1 MTRAIGLGTCTLL
14 ALLVSAS
21 AQAQNRSSF
30 IDSGNRPDLTSATVS
45 AALSCTMLQSRTFN
59 DVTTLTARYVEAG
72 KGLPGFCHV
81 TGYIRPQ
88 IRFELALPDQW
99 NRRVYMF
106 GNGGYAG
113 EDLAAPSRLET
124 RDAALSRGFLT
135 VQQNTGHDAKTY
147 DLGDFASDLALLVD
161 YGSRAVHV
169 TVQTAKTVA
178 ATYYDRH
185 PTFSYWDG
193 CSTGG
198 RQGLMAA
205 QRYPGDFDGIL
216 AGAPV
221 LRFSD
226 TGLWNIWNAQALLK
240 APIRKAQ
247 LPALAKAVMDR
258 CDAVDGVKD
267 GLISDPRQCSFDPA
281 KDLNIC
287 ENGGDDCF
295 SKEQVETLKT
305 LAKGVTVKGKTV
317 FPGVVAGTEGLD
329 AAGASGWDQWV
340 ISENGPS
347 RQLAYGDT
355 FVKNMAMLP
364 ASGKAIDWKS
374 FDFDTQY
381 EKVVAVRELVDAD
394 NPDLSAFQKRGGR
407 MITYFGWSDPAL
419 NPLMG
424 LDYYESVR
432 KTMGAE
438 KTGEFYRL
446 FMVPGMFHCRMGYG
460 TDTFDAFTPLM
471 DWVENGRAPDV
482 IHAAKLVD
490 RKTVMT
496 RPLCPHPQAAV
507 YSGKGEVNDA
517 ANFTCKIP

>member
-1 MTRAIGLGTCTLL
+1 MTRSILL
-14 ALLVSAS
+14 AGPVFLGLLVSTS
-21 AQAQNRSSF
+21 ALAQNRSSF
-30 IDSGNRPDLTSATVS
+30 LDQDDRTDLSSATVS
-45 AALSCTMLQSRTFN
+45 ANMQCSALAAQTFDEVTALSVRH
-59 DVTTLTARYVEAG
+59 VEAQG
-72 KGLPGFCHV
+72 KVPGFCHV
-81 TGYIRPQ
+81 TGYIQPQ
-88 IRFELALPDQW
+88 IRFEIALPDSW

-124 RDAALSRGFLT
+124 RNAALQRGFIS

-147 DLGDFASDLALLVD
+147 DLGDFASDLSLLVD

-169 TVQTAKTVA
+169 TLQTAKAVA
-178 ATYYDRH
+178 AQYYDRD
-185 PTFSYWDG
+185 PSFSYWDG

-226 TGLWNIWNAQALLK
+226 TGLWNIWNAQALAK

-247 LPALAKAVMDR
+247 LPALAKAVMDK
-258 CDAVDGVKD
+258 CDAIDGAKD
-267 GLISDPRQCSFDPA
+267 GLIADPRQCNFDPA
-281 KDLNIC
+281 KDLKMC

-295 SKEQVETLKT
+295 TTAQVDTLKT
-305 LAKGVTVKGKTV
+305 LAGGVKVKGQTV
-317 FPGVVAGTEGLD
+317 FPGVLPGTEGID
-329 AAGASGWDQWV
+329 AAGVSGWEEWV
-340 ISENGPS
+340 ISEKGPS

-364 ASGKAIDWKS
+364 ASGKDIDWKRY
-374 FDFDTQY
+374 DFDTQY
-381 EKVVAVRELVDAD
+381 EKTVMVRGLVDAD
-394 NPDLSAFQKRGGR
+394 DPDLSAFHKRGGR

-424 LDYYESVR
+424 VDYYESVR
-432 KTMGAE
+432 KTMGAD
-438 KTGEFYRL
+438 KVADFYRM

-471 DWVENGRAPDV
+471 DWVENGKAPDV
-482 IHAAKLVD
+482 IEAKKIVAD
-490 RKTVMT
+490 KTAMT
-496 RPLCPHPQAAV
+496 RPLCPYPQSAK
-507 YSGKGEVNDA
+507 YSGSGDINDG
-517 ANFTCKIP
+517 ANFACQAP

>member
-1 MTRAIGLGTCTLL
+1 MARSTFIAGPLLLG
-14 ALLVSAS
+14 LLVSTS
-21 AQAQNRSSF
+21 ALAQNRSSF
-30 IDSGNRPDLTSATVS
+30 IDQSERTDLSTASVLANLQCG
-45 AALSCTMLQSRTFN
+45 ALARETF
-59 DVTTLTARYVEAG
+59 DEVTTLSVRHVEA
-72 KGLPGFCHV
+72 KGNVPGFCQV

-88 IRFELALPDQW
+88 IRFEIALPDSW

-124 RDAALSRGFLT
+124 RNAALAKGFIS

-147 DLGDFASDLALLVD
+147 NLGEFATDLSLLVD

-169 TVQTAKTVA
+169 TVQTAKAIA
-178 ATYYDRH
+178 ARYYDRD
-185 PTFSYWDG
+185 PSFSYWDG

-198 RQGLMAA
+198 RQGLMSA

-240 APIRKAQ
+240 SPIRKAQ
-247 LPALAKAVMDR
+247 LPALAKAVMDK

-267 GLISDPRQCSFDPA
+267 GLIADPRQCNFDPT
-281 KDLNIC
+281 KDLKIC
-287 ENGGDDCF
+287 EKGGDDCF
-295 SKEQVETLKT
+295 NEGQVDVLKT
-305 LAKGVTVKGKTV
+305 LAGGVKVKGKTV
-317 FPGVVAGTEGLD
+317 FPGILPGTEGVD
-329 AAGASGWDQWV
+329 ASGSSGWDEWV
-340 ISENGPS
+340 ISEKGPS

-355 FVKNMAMLP
+355 FVKYMAMLP
-364 ASGKAIDWKS
+364 ASGKDIDWKTY
-374 FDFDTQY
+374 DFDTQY
-381 EKVVAVRELVDAD
+381 EKTGIVRGIVDAD
-394 NPDLSAFQKRGGR
+394 NPDLSAFHNRGGR
-407 MITYFGWSDPAL
+407 MITYFGWADQVL

-424 LDYYESVR
+424 VDYYESVR

-438 KTGEFYRL
+438 KAAEFYRL

-471 DWVENGRAPDV
+471 DWVENGKAPDV
-482 IHAAKLVD
+482 IEAKKIVAD
-490 RKTVMT
+490 KTVMT
-496 RPLCPHPQAAV
+496 RPLCPYPQSAH
-507 YSGKGEVNDA
+507 YSGSGDVNDG
-517 ANFTCKIP
+517 ANFACKAP